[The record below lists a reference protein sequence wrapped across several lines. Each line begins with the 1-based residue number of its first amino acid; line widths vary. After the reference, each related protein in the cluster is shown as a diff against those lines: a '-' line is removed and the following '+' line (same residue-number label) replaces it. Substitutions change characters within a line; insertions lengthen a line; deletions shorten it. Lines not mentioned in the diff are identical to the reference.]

1 MHNLTIYTFVSQN
14 VFTLTVTD
22 FSVVVLTWKN
32 KYIYISQIT
41 LSKIILFGLLNE
53 TPAKNEIAVG
63 ADENVLP

>member
-22 FSVVVLTWKN
+22 FSVVVL
-32 KYIYISQIT
+32 T